1 VQQATGAVDSAG
13 IAGQVNGEAT
23 AAGISMSLGA
33 IIKRHKRTLINFQQS
48 FLIPF
53 VKKAAYRYM
62 QFDPENYPVAD
73 YKFNASSTLGIIARE
88 YEVTQLVQLL
98 QTMEK
103 DSPLYNTLIQSIIDN
118 MNLSNREELLAAMA
132 QAMQPNPEA
141 QQMAQAAQQA
151 QLEFQQSQTA
161 ALAAQAQESA
171 ARAGKLVAEANAVPQ
186 ELEIDRI
193 NAITRNLRE
202 GDAEDKEFERR
213 MRVAE
218 TLLKERQIKGNQNA
232 NRPRTEEPT
241 AAGGQLPRTS
251 LGTPQRLRPQGGG
264 TN

>member
-1 VQQATGAVDSAG
+1 
-13 IAGQVNGEAT
+13 
-23 AAGISMSLGA
+23 
-33 IIKRHKRTLINFQQS
+33 
-48 FLIPF
+48 
-53 VKKAAYRYM
+53 M
-62 QFDPENYPVAD
+62 Q
-73 YKFNASSTLGIIARE
+73 
-88 YEVTQLVQLL
+88 
-98 QTMEK
+98 K

-241 AAGGQLPRTS
+241 AAGGQLPRTAMA
-251 LGTPQRLRPQGGG
+251 TPQRLRPQGGG